1 MSLLWAL
8 MVRLP
13 GIRLLLVVTAV
24 VAVLASGRM
33 LAQDDRNDVPL
44 GDVARDLRERSQPT
58 NA

>member
-1 MSLLWAL
+1 